1 MLKIYIFQNIEFFGY
16 GLIDSMLNVFQCV
29 FQQKAFIVRK
39 IIMKPRKKI
48 YFFLPVACADIG
60 LPLGRRCPLYRKA
73 GSGHLSAQET
83 QLVMVVAYTAV
94 LGC

>member
-1 MLKIYIFQNIEFFGY
+1 MCFSAKGFYWPKNYHET
-16 GLIDSMLNVFQCV
+16 
-29 FQQKAFIVRK
+29 
-39 IIMKPRKKI
+39 KKKKN

-83 QLVMVVAYTAV
+83 QLVMVVAFTAV
-94 LGC
+94 LAGQTKTHKYKHK